1 VTVTADARRLRTEHA
16 TDALAAGA
24 SGGDVTL
31 AMLIA
36 SAFCIYNRMVD
47 GLKATTFADP
57 KIYEGHALQLADK
70 GYGRG

>member
-1 VTVTADARRLRTEHA
+1 
-16 TDALAAGA
+16 
-24 SGGDVTL
+24 
-31 AMLIA
+31 MLIA